1 MFFGNWSTNR
11 NKITKLDG
19 TSSLFLDGFAGSSSR
34 AITGTTFRSTLG
46 RYKFDRDATGALI
59 LDSNGF
65 PTAAESE
72 VVEI

>member
-34 AITGTTFRSTLG
+34 AIRQPLG
-46 RYKFDRDATGALI
+46 VLWGVVDTTGALI
-59 LDSNGF
+59 L
-65 PTAAESE
+65 E
-72 VVEI
+72 